1 MLTIEVV
8 TVQLRSEDASSLV
21 SNALYAAQRAGLE
34 VAVAVVDETGQ
45 LLAFQRHRNVF
56 PAATELA
63 IAKARTAAAFR
74 RDTQTMQQSLE
85 QGRTSYLALPSALP
99 LAGGIL
105 LRVADTVVGAL
116 GVSGA
121 SSTED
126 VEIAL
131 MTAREAGFTGVS
143 A

>member
-8 TVQLRSEDASSLV
+8 TVQLLSEDASSLV
-21 SNALYAAQRAGLE
+21 SNALYAAQSAGLE

-45 LLAFQRHRNVF
+45 LLAFQRHRNAF

-85 QGRTSYLALPSALP
+85 QGRTSYLALPGALP

-131 MTAREAGFTGVS
+131 LTAREAGFTGVS